1 MSFVSV
7 RDHLLTQPSIQGHER
22 RELLTAALDAWLT
35 QLFEES
41 LFKNDC
47 SAKDF
52 ALISVGSYGRLDAT
66 VRSDVDLVLLHQP
79 RVKHS
84 EEVAASI
91 WYPIWD
97 AGVGL
102 DHSVRTV
109 EEARSIASE
118 DVKVLTGLL
127 DLRLIAGNSELS
139 DSLREK
145 IYSDWR
151 KRSRKLLPDL
161 RELVVQR
168 QQRAGDLFQILE
180 PDLKECYGGLRDVII
195 LRAISATWLVETA
208 HSEWESSAEFLA
220 SVRDRLHL
228 RVKGDRLRL
237 QDQPEIAEELG
248 YASAQDLLRDVYL
261 AGRQIAYASDRAW
274 EQLNP
279 LKKKKDIRRPLA
291 EGVVSS
297 DGHITVAKG
306 TNTQTDFGLRLAV
319 SAAASR
325 HEMPISPTILR
336 IFRDQPLMIDQKWN
350 RSMRD
355 SLIEILGSRYGM
367 QFVFESLD
375 QFDLIT
381 EWIPEWNLVRSLPQF
396 NALHEFTVDRH
407 LVETVLNAQEFTRN
421 VKRPDLLLIA
431 CLLHDIGKGVE
442 GDHSIVG
449 ATLVRTIMERM
460 GFPQSDIRSVELLV
474 LHHLLLADLATR
486 RDLDDPAVLD
496 ELCSKI
502 ETQENMDL
510 LLALTISD
518 SRATGPSLRTQWRE
532 NLISDAAMRASTRF
546 RGAQPDQVAS
556 SSALADIVSDPDGL
570 AFHTRREA
578 DGFEIIV
585 GYPERIGLLAC
596 VAGVFAMHRLHV
608 RAADL
613 HDLGDRVFQVWSVR
627 PLFGDLP
634 EDSIL
639 KRDIKRA
646 LVDDLDLMA
655 RLEGN
660 RSPDS
665 TAAVTVTE
673 VSEQQ
678 TVLEVRARDRKALL
692 FDIAR
697 SISECGLTVKGA
709 RISTLGLDAVDV
721 FFLRNPDGDA
731 PSVQQIEDLTGAI
744 GALLTT

>member
-7 RDHLLTQPSIQGHER
+7 REYLLTQPSIQGHER
-22 RELLTAALDAWLT
+22 RALLTTALDAWLT
-35 QLFEES
+35 QIFEES

-47 SAKDF
+47 DPNDF

-66 VRSDVDLVLLHQP
+66 VRSDVDLVLLHQS

-97 AGVGL
+97 AGVVL

-109 EEARSIASE
+109 DQARSIASE

-151 KRSRKLLPDL
+151 KRSRKLLPEL
-161 RELVVQR
+161 RDLVVQR
-168 QQRAGDLFQILE
+168 QQRAGDLFQVLE
-180 PDLKECYGGLRDVII
+180 PDLKECYGGLRDVTI
-195 LRAISATWLVETA
+195 LRALGATWMVETA
-208 HSEWESSAEFLA
+208 HGEWESSAEFLA

-261 AGRQIAYASDRAW
+261 AGRRIAYASDRAW

-279 LKKKKDIRRPLA
+279 PKRKKDIRRPLA

-297 DGHITVAKG
+297 DGQITVAKG
-306 TNTQTDFGLRLAV
+306 VNTRTDFGLRLAV
-319 SAAASR
+319 AAAASR

-336 IFRDQPLMIDQKWN
+336 LFRDQPLPVDQNWN

-355 SLIEILGSRYGM
+355 SLIEMLGSRYGM
-367 QFVFESLD
+367 QSIFESLD
-375 QFDLIT
+375 QFDLIS
-381 EWIPEWNLVRSLPQF
+381 EWIPEWSSVRSLPQF

-421 VKRPDLLLIA
+421 VQRPDLLLIA
-431 CLLHDIGKGVE
+431 CLLHDIGKGFE

-449 ATLVRTIMERM
+449 ADLVRTIMERM
-460 GFPQSDIRSVELLV
+460 GFPQTDIRSVELLV

-502 ETQENMDL
+502 ETQENLDL

-546 RGAQPDQVAS
+546 SGDEPYQITS
-556 SSALADIVSDPDGL
+556 SSTLDEIVFDADGL
-570 AFHTRREA
+570 AFQTRSDA

-596 VAGVFAMHRLHV
+596 VAGVFAVHRLHV

-634 EDSIL
+634 DASIL

-646 LVDDLDLMA
+646 LSDDLDLKV
-655 RLEGN
+655 RLEGSL
-660 RSPDS
+660 RPDS
-665 TAAVTVTE
+665 TASVTVTQ

-709 RISTLGLDAVDV
+709 RISTLGLDAIDV
-721 FFLRNPDGDA
+721 FFLRDPDGGA
-731 PSVQQIEDLTGAI
+731 PRPHQIENLTGALR
-744 GALLTT
+744 ALLTT